1 MAHLIPSSFSF
12 YDLTEEEE
20 LQGQILTVTQA
31 HVIQNQL
38 ATCAEEKLMIKFTP
52 ESQQQFVQE
61 DSYKQG
67 QIDILKYI
75 LTMSETGIELR
86 AERANNPPED
96 NEV

>member
-1 MAHLIPSSFSF
+1 MAHLIPGVFSC
-12 YDLTEEEE
+12 YELTEEEE

-38 ATCAEEKLMIKFTP
+38 ATCAEEKLLIKLDP
-52 ESQQQFVQE
+52 DKPQHFVQE

-67 QIDILKYI
+67 QIDMLKYI

-86 AERANNPPED
+86 AERASNPPED
-96 NEV
+96 M

>member
-1 MAHLIPSSFSF
+1 MAHLIPSVFSF
-12 YDLTEEEE
+12 YELTEEEE

-38 ATCAEEKLMIKFTP
+38 ATCAEEQLLIKFDP
-52 ESQQQFVQE
+52 DKPQQFVQE
-61 DSYKQG
+61 NSYKQG

-86 AERANNPPED
+86 TERANNPPAD
-96 NEV
+96 T